1 MNFEFWSFEFVW
13 DLGFVIWNFISISP
27 QNVLWTK
34 NKLPFSTSNIQ
45 LITYHLSLIT
55 FILMRLIIQILTNA
69 LSIFLADYLLDG
81 FVFTGNILTLMVS
94 GFILGLINFFL
105 KPILKIITA
114 PLYILTLGL
123 FSIVIN
129 MFLLYILDY
138 LVPELSITGIWT
150 YFWASII
157 ISAVNIFIGKTLKK
171 GV

>member
-1 MNFEFWSFEFVW
+1 
-13 DLGFVIWNFISISP
+13 
-27 QNVLWTK
+27 
-34 NKLPFSTSNIQ
+34 
-45 LITYHLSLIT
+45 
-55 FILMRLIIQILTNA
+55 MRLIIQILTNA
-69 LSIFLADYLLDG
+69 LSIFLANYLLDG